1 MAHIRLLHVTYR
13 HGAGE
18 QQVLVLWFVYVWF
31 RSLET
36 ATAWLSVRQ
45 YRTAKDKLSSDID
58 SSSSRPLLNIR
69 PREAMENEG
78 AARNGWGER
87 GASRSVACCLLLKS
101 DGNGRA
107 AEAVAHFPLFL
118 QAGFQVLIN
127 CNYSGL
133 FSGGWLSNQQSHVG
147 ATAFCSP
154 HNEAWSGKGP
164 VTLCFLGLAVRNRF
178 WQAVC

>member
-1 MAHIRLLHVTYR
+1 
-13 HGAGE
+13 
-18 QQVLVLWFVYVWF
+18 
-31 RSLET
+31 
-36 ATAWLSVRQ
+36 
-45 YRTAKDKLSSDID
+45 
-58 SSSSRPLLNIR
+58 
-69 PREAMENEG
+69 MENEG
-78 AARNGWGER
+78 VAGMVGGR
-87 GASRSVACCLLLKS
+87 GAPVACCLLLKS

-133 FSGGWLSNQQSHVG
+133 LSGGRPSNQRSHVG

-154 HNEAWSGKGP
+154 HVEACSGKGP
-164 VTLCFLGLAVRNRF
+164 VTLCFLGLAVSHPF